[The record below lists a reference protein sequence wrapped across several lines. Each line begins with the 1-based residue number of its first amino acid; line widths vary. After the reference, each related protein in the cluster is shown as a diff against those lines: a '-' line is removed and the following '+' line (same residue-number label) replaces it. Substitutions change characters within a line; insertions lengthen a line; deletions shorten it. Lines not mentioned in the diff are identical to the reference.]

1 MAFSDLFSR
10 RRSDDPDAD
19 AGSAGAPVHA
29 TKALPKFL
37 SSLAAR
43 PQPVLLDLGPVV
55 GRNVTFF
62 GEHLGCKIF
71 VENMYKEVDRHVREG
86 IVDELPAF
94 VATRFSQEDASVD
107 GILCWDVLDYLD
119 IRAAQVVARELA
131 RVLRPGGALFA
142 LFMATAPP
150 TPDAPTYTKYVVVD
164 EDHLRYRTYGA
175 ARGRQKPLLNRD
187 IQRMFAPLAI
197 TEQFLLKTNLREV
210 LFRKPA
216 ASRPDPASGAA

>member
-1 MAFSDLFSR
+1 M
-10 RRSDDPDAD
+10 
-19 AGSAGAPVHA
+19 
-29 TKALPKFL
+29 
-37 SSLAAR
+37 
-43 PQPVLLDLGPVV
+43 
-55 GRNVTFF
+55 
-62 GEHLGCKIF
+62 
-71 VENMYKEVDRHVREG
+71 ENLYKDIDRHVRENTLA
-86 IVDELPAF
+86 ELPAF
-94 VATRFSQEDASVD
+94 FEKRFPQEDASVD